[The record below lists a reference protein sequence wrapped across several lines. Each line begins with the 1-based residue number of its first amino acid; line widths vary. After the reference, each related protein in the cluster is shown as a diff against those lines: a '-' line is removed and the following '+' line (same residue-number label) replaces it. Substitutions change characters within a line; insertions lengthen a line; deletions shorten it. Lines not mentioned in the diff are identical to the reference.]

1 MGKAH
6 FGIPVANGHPDE
18 GGDRCRGAFH
28 QHEAQGIQRVL
39 RKQRRADSQ
48 SDQGHEQ
55 MEDSQRQQHGL
66 GVGQR
71 PPEVPEAAAKTVG
84 KGLEDH
90 HPTDV
95 WREDAELFWEKQ
107 AQKQSA

>member
-1 MGKAH
+1 M
-6 FGIPVANGHPDE
+6 
-18 GGDRCRGAFH
+18 
-28 QHEAQGIQRVL
+28 RVETAAGELSTSTRL
-39 RKQRRADSQ
+39 RVYSGSCGNSA
-48 SDQGHEQ
+48 EP

-66 GVGQR
+66 GVGQC

>member
-1 MGKAH
+1 MRAETAAGELSTSTRLRVYSGSCGNSAEP
-6 FGIPVANGHPDE
+6 IP
-18 GGDRCRGAFH
+18 
-28 QHEAQGIQRVL
+28 
-39 RKQRRADSQ
+39 

-90 HPTDV
+90 HPADV
-95 WREDAELFWEKQ
+95 WGENAELLWEKQ

>member
-1 MGKAH
+1 M
-6 FGIPVANGHPDE
+6 
-18 GGDRCRGAFH
+18 
-28 QHEAQGIQRVL
+28 RVETAAGELSTSTRL
-39 RKQRRADSQ
+39 RVYSGSYGNRADSQ

-66 GVGQR
+66 GVGQC

-90 HPTDV
+90 HPADV
-95 WREDAELFWEKQ
+95 WREDAELLWEKQ
-107 AQKQSA
+107 AQKQST